1 MRDCHLESAAVS
13 PPCGTPIPPLLSTV
27 RSEYLLDRTAVLR
40 TRLRNARGIHVERES
55 PSCGLREDRTI
66 ASPGFEVAA
75 GRRTSTSRGSSLDSQ
90 PFLAPAHHL
99 VVRPRECAT
108 PVPRPTYEPTNLRR
122 TIPSN
127 NSNHECRDRPSDR
140 IEKPMKP
147 DGLRSKLPALVEM
160 LDSEASLAVGGNTL
174 GRAQCSEHVSRR
186 KTRAKLV

>member
-1 MRDCHLESAAVS
+1 MSIQNCARLPPRVSRSISPLRDADPSTSFRPFEANISSIERPSFVPDSETPEESTS
-13 PPCGTPIPPLLSTV
+13 NGS
-27 RSEYLLDRTAVLR
+27 
-40 TRLRNARGIHVERES
+40 H

-108 PVPRPTYEPTNLRR
+108 PVPRPTYEPTNLQR

-127 NSNHECRDRPSDR
+127 NSIHECRDRPSDR

-160 LDSEASLAVGGNTL
+160 LASEASLAVGGITLRNTL
-174 GRAQCSEHVSRR
+174 R
-186 KTRAKLV
+186 RAK